1 MVRKFLIAGAAFV
14 ALTGAAFGQ
23 SPRADP
29 TAAASSQTGSMTGED
44 VGVPPMTGVSSTDYV
59 SQAAAG
65 DLYEIQ
71 AGHIAQGKARSTAI
85 KGFAATMVKDHGT
98 MAATLMAALDNAQRK
113 IAHPS
118 DQLPTDKQAM
128 IDQLKSTPKG
138 AQFDSLYLG
147 QQMQA
152 HQQNWALQKGFA
164 TDGDDAALRQVAA
177 SAVPIV
183 EQHLA
188 MLKAL
193 QPPQ

>member
-1 MVRKFLIAGAAFV
+1 MVRTLLIAGAAVV
-14 ALTGAAFGQ
+14 AIAGATFAQ
-23 SPRADP
+23 SPRIDP
-29 TAAASSQTGSMTGED
+29 TAASSAETGSMTGED
-44 VGVPPMTGVSSTDYV
+44 VGAPPMTGVSTSDYV
-59 SQAAAG
+59 AQAAAG

-71 AGHIAQGKARSTAI
+71 AGHIAQGKAQQTAL
-85 KGFAATMVKDHGT
+85 KAFATTMIKDHGA
-98 MAATLMAALDNAQRK
+98 MQATLLAALNNAQRN
-113 IAHPS
+113 IAKPS

-128 IDQLKSTPKG
+128 IDQLKATPKG
-138 AQFDSLYLG
+138 QQFDSLYMG

-152 HQQNWALQKGFA
+152 HEQAWALEKGYA

>member
-1 MVRKFLIAGAAFV
+1 MVRTLLTAGAAIAV
-14 ALTGAAFGQ
+14 LTGSAWAQ
-23 SPRADP
+23 SPRIDP
-29 TAAASSQTGSMTGED
+29 AAAASSQTGSMTGDD
-44 VGVPPMTGVSSTDYV
+44 VGVPPMTGVSTSDYV
-59 SQAAAG
+59 AQAAAG
-65 DLYEIQ
+65 DLYEIE
-71 AGHIAQGKARSTAI
+71 AGKIAQGKARQTAL
-85 KGFAATMVKDHGT
+85 KAFATTMVKDHGA
-98 MAATLMAALDNAQRK
+98 MAATLTAALDNAQRK

-138 AQFDSLYLG
+138 PQFDSLYLG
-147 QQMQA
+147 QQLQA
-152 HQQNWALQKGFA
+152 HQQAWALEKGYA

-193 QPPQ
+193 QPQP